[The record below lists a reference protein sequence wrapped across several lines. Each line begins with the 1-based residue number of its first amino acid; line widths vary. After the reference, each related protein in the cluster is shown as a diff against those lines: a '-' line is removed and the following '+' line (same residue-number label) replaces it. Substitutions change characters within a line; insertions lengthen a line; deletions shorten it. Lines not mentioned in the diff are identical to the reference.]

1 MQPRKRRTDTAG
13 KQKAP
18 NSSKH
23 GDIVK
28 QSQKKD
34 AKQKDASNAAS
45 SSLTVKDRA
54 ANLQTSLKRIFVEPQ
69 GVGSD
74 GRCRR
79 FAAPS
84 VGT

>member
-1 MQPRKRRTDTAG
+1 MDTAV
-13 KQKAP
+13 KQKGP
-18 NSSKH
+18 NSTRH

-34 AKQKDASNAAS
+34 AKQNDASNAAS
-45 SSLTVKDRA
+45 SSGAFKDLV
-54 ANLQTSLKRIFVEPQ
+54 ANLQTSSKRLSVEPK

-79 FAAPS
+79 IAAPS